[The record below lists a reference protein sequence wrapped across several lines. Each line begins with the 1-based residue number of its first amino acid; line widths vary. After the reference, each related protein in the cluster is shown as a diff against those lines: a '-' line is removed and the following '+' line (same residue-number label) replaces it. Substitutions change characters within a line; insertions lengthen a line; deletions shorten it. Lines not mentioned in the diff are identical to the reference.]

1 MAFDFLHPMREKILE
16 LSRSF
21 PATTGVYIMK
31 GPGGTPVYIGKAK
44 NLRARVMSYF
54 QRGSGRGQIPYL
66 VREVDSI
73 DYVVTEG
80 ESEALFIENSLI
92 KRHKPKYNI
101 RLKDDKTFSSLRL
114 SVGERFPRLSRT
126 RRIRDD
132 GALYFGPF
140 ASGKFLKSTVNLVHR
155 LFPLRDCTQ
164 SKFERHSTRPCLNY
178 FMKLCSGPCAGK
190 ISEEDYGEL
199 VSQAASFLRGERKK
213 LVRMIREMMERASE
227 EGRYENAA
235 YYRDQLV
242 SLKENAEIEK
252 VTSSRFEDMDI
263 MGFYRDSENYEFTV
277 LLSRGG
283 SVVDKLDF
291 SVKSPHGDEAECVRE
306 FLGRFYFSDH
316 YIPKRV
322 LLPLSIRDR
331 EGYSEW
337 LTEKKGKRV
346 YVETPRRGPKR
357 ELVRFAMKNARESF
371 ARKAEEKAKQGTLL
385 QGIRKSAGITRIPY
399 AIECFDISNIQGQQ
413 TVASL
418 VRFRNARPERD
429 RYRRYRITATSG
441 QDDFRSMYEVVYRR
455 ALRVGDDNW
464 DLPDLMLID
473 GGKGQLNAAYAALRN
488 CGVENEVDLASIAK
502 TEGRGGIDRI
512 YVHGKG
518 EPCDFSS
525 NKKGIY
531 FLMRVRDEA
540 HRFAITYH
548 RGLRKD
554 KTLASQMDGVPGI
567 GKKRKLLLLNHFG
580 SVEKIKGATAEEL
593 ASIKGMTKQ
602 AARNIKE
609 FLR

>member
-1 MAFDFLHPMREKILE
+1 MREKILE
-16 LSRSF
+16 LSESF
-21 PATTGVYIMK
+21 PSATGVYIMK
-31 GPGGTPVYIGKAK
+31 GAGGTPVYIGKAK

-54 QRGSGRGQIPYL
+54 QRGSDRGQIPYL

-140 ASGKFLKSTVNLVHR
+140 ASGKFLKNTVNLVHR

-252 VTSSRFEDMDI
+252 VTSSRFEDLDI
-263 MGFYRDSENYEFTV
+263 VGFYRDSEHYEFTV

-283 SVVDKLDF
+283 SVIDKLDF

-316 YIPKRV
+316 YVPKRI

-337 LTEKKGKRV
+337 LTEKRGKRV
-346 YVETPRRGPKR
+346 YVETPRRGPKS
-357 ELVRFAMKNARESF
+357 ELVRFAMKNARESYL
-371 ARKAEEKAKQGTLL
+371 RKAEERAKQGTLL
-385 QGIRKSAGITRIPY
+385 RGIRKSAGIKRVPY
-399 AIECFDISNIQGQQ
+399 AIECFDISNIQGHQ

-418 VRFRNARPERD
+418 VRFRNAKPERD

-455 ALRVGDDNW
+455 ALRAGDDNW

-473 GGKGQLNAAYAALRN
+473 GGKGQLNAAYAALRD

-512 YVHGKG
+512 FVHGEG

-525 NKKGIY
+525 NKKGVY

-548 RGLRKD
+548 RELRKG

-602 AARNIKE
+602 AARNVKE

>member
-1 MAFDFLHPMREKILE
+1 MREKILE

-31 GPGGTPVYIGKAK
+31 GSGGTPVYIGKAK
-44 NLRARVMSYF
+44 NLRTRVMSYF
-54 QRGSGRGQIPYL
+54 QKGKDRGQIPYL
-66 VREVDSI
+66 IREVDSI

-114 SVGERFPRLSRT
+114 SVAEKFPRLSRT
-126 RRIRDD
+126 RRVRDD

-140 ASGKFLKSTVNLVHR
+140 ASGKFLKSTVSLVHR
-155 LFPLRDCTQ
+155 LFPLRDCTRA
-164 SKFERHSTRPCLNY
+164 KFERHRTRPCLNY

-199 VSQAASFLRGERKK
+199 VRQATSFLQGEKKK
-213 LVRMIREMMERASE
+213 LVKMIGEMMEKASE
-227 EGRYENAA
+227 EGKYENAA

-242 SLKENAEIEK
+242 SLRENAEIEK
-252 VTSSRFEDMDI
+252 VTSSRFEDMDVV
-263 MGFYRDSENYEFTV
+263 GFYRDSQQYEFTV

-291 SVKSPHGDEAECVRE
+291 SVKSLHGDEAECLRE
-306 FLGRFYFSDH
+306 FLGRFYFSDR
-316 YIPKRV
+316 YIPKRI

-331 EGYSEW
+331 EGYSDW
-337 LTEKKGKRV
+337 LSEKREKRV
-346 YVETPRRGPKR
+346 YVETPSRGPKS

-371 ARKAEEKAKQGTLL
+371 SRKAEEKAKQGTLL
-385 QGIRKSAGITRIPY
+385 RSIRKSAGIKRIPY
-399 AIECFDISNIQGQQ
+399 TIECFDISNIQGRQ

-455 ALRVGDDNW
+455 ALRAAEEDW

-473 GGKGQLNAAYAALRN
+473 GGKGQLNAARAALRD
-488 CGVENEVDLASIAK
+488 CGVENQVDLASIAK
-502 TEGRGGIDRI
+502 TEGRAGVDRL
-512 YVHGKG
+512 YVYG
-518 EPCDFSS
+518 ESDPCDFSS
-525 NKKGIY
+525 NKKGVY

-548 RGLRKD
+548 RELRKD
-554 KTLASQMDGVPGI
+554 KILASQMDGVPGI

-593 ASIKGMTKQ
+593 ASVKGMTKR
-602 AARNIKE
+602 AARNVKE

>member
-1 MAFDFLHPMREKILE
+1 MREKILE
-16 LSRSF
+16 LSESF
-21 PATTGVYIMK
+21 PSTTGVYIMK
-31 GPGGTPVYIGKAK
+31 GAGGTPVYIGKAK

-54 QRGSGRGQIPYL
+54 QRGSDRGQIPYL

-190 ISEEDYGEL
+190 ISEEDYEEL

-213 LVRMIREMMERASE
+213 LVRMIRDMMKRASE

-252 VTSSRFEDMDI
+252 VTSSRFEDMDVV
-263 MGFYRDSENYEFTV
+263 GFYRDSEHYEFTV

-316 YIPKRV
+316 YVPKRV

-337 LTEKKGKRV
+337 LTGKRGKRV
-346 YVETPRRGPKR
+346 YVETPRRGPKS
-357 ELVRFAMKNARESF
+357 ELVRFAMKNARES
-371 ARKAEEKAKQGTLL
+371 ALRKAEEKAKQGTLL
-385 QGIRKSAGITRIPY
+385 RGIRKSAGIKRVPY
-399 AIECFDISNIQGQQ
+399 TIECFDISNIQGHQ

-455 ALRVGDDNW
+455 ALRAGDDNW

-473 GGKGQLNAAYAALRN
+473 GGKGQLNAAHAALRD
-488 CGVENEVDLASIAK
+488 CDVENEVDLASIAK

-525 NKKGIY
+525 NKKGVY
-531 FLMRVRDEA
+531 FLMGVRDEA

-548 RGLRKD
+548 RELRKG
-554 KTLASQMDGVPGI
+554 KTLTSQMDGVPGI

-602 AARNIKE
+602 AARNVKE

>member
-1 MAFDFLHPMREKILE
+1 MREKILE

-21 PATTGVYIMK
+21 PTTAGVYIMK

-291 SVKSPHGDEAECVRE
+291 SVESPHGDEAECVRE

-337 LTEKKGKRV
+337 LTEKRGKRV
-346 YVETPRRGPKR
+346 YVETPRRGPKS

-385 QGIRKSAGITRIPY
+385 RGIRKSAGIKRVPY
-399 AIECFDISNIQGQQ
+399 AIECFDISNIQGRQ

-418 VRFRNARPERD
+418 VRFRNARPERG

-455 ALRVGDDNW
+455 ALRAGDDNW

-473 GGKGQLNAAYAALRN
+473 GGKGQLNAAYAALRD

-525 NKKGIY
+525 NKKGVY

-548 RGLRKD
+548 RELRKG

-580 SVEKIKGATAEEL
+580 SVEKIKGATTEEL
-593 ASIKGMTKQ
+593 ASVKGMTKQ
-602 AARNIKE
+602 AACNVKE

>member
-1 MAFDFLHPMREKILE
+1 MREKILE
-16 LSRSF
+16 LSESF
-21 PATTGVYIMK
+21 PSATGVYIMK
-31 GPGGTPVYIGKAK
+31 GAGGTPVYIGKAK

-54 QRGSGRGQIPYL
+54 QRGSDRGQIPYL

-140 ASGKFLKSTVNLVHR
+140 ASGKFLKNTVNLVHR

-190 ISEEDYGEL
+190 ISEKDYGEL

-252 VTSSRFEDMDI
+252 VTSSRFEDLDI
-263 MGFYRDSENYEFTV
+263 VGFYRDSEHYEFTV

-316 YIPKRV
+316 YVPKRI

-337 LTEKKGKRV
+337 LTEKRGKRV
-346 YVETPRRGPKR
+346 YVETPRRGPKS
-357 ELVRFAMKNARESF
+357 ELVRFAMKNARESYL
-371 ARKAEEKAKQGTLL
+371 RKAEERAKQGTLL
-385 QGIRKSAGITRIPY
+385 RGIRKSAGIKRVPY
-399 AIECFDISNIQGQQ
+399 AIECFDISNIQGHQ

-418 VRFRNARPERD
+418 VRFRNAKPERD

-473 GGKGQLNAAYAALRN
+473 GGKGQLNAAYAALRD

-525 NKKGIY
+525 NKKGVY

-548 RGLRKD
+548 RELRKG
-554 KTLASQMDGVPGI
+554 KTLASQMDGVPSI

-602 AARNIKE
+602 AARNVKK

>member
-1 MAFDFLHPMREKILE
+1 MHEKILE

-54 QRGSGRGQIPYL
+54 QRGSDRGQIPYL

-242 SLKENAEIEK
+242 SLRENAEIEK

-263 MGFYRDSENYEFTV
+263 VGFYRDSENYEFTV

-291 SVKSPHGDEAECVRE
+291 SVKSPHDDEAECVRE
-306 FLGRFYFSDH
+306 FLGRFYFSDR

-346 YVETPRRGPKR
+346 YVETPRRRPKS
-357 ELVRFAMKNARESF
+357 ELVRFAIKNARESF

-385 QGIRKSAGITRIPY
+385 RGIRKSAGIKRVPY
-399 AIECFDISNIQGQQ
+399 AMECFDISNIQGHQ

-473 GGKGQLNAAYAALRN
+473 GGKGQLNAAYAALRD

-525 NKKGIY
+525 NKKGVY

-548 RGLRKD
+548 RELRKG

-580 SVEKIKGATAEEL
+580 SVEKIKGASTEEL

-602 AARNIKE
+602 AARNVKE

>member
-1 MAFDFLHPMREKILE
+1 MREKILE
-16 LSRSF
+16 LSESF
-21 PATTGVYIMK
+21 PSTTGVYIMK
-31 GPGGTPVYIGKAK
+31 GADGTPVYIGKAK
-44 NLRARVMSYF
+44 NLRSRVMSYF
-54 QRGSGRGQIPYL
+54 QGGRDRGQIPYL

-114 SVGERFPRLSRT
+114 SVGDKFPRLSRT
-126 RRIRDD
+126 RRVRDD

-155 LFPLRDCTQ
+155 LFPLRDCTRG
-164 SKFERHSTRPCLNY
+164 KFERHRARPCLNY
-178 FMKLCSGPCAGK
+178 FMKLCSGPCAGR
-190 ISEEDYGEL
+190 ISEQDYGEL
-199 VSQAASFLRGERKK
+199 VRQASSFLRGERKK
-213 LVRMIREMMERASE
+213 LVRMIREMMEKASE

-235 YYRDQLV
+235 YYRDQLS
-242 SLKENAEIEK
+242 SLRENAEIEK

-263 MGFYRDSENYEFTV
+263 VGFYRDSQQYEFTV

-291 SVKSPHGDEAECVRE
+291 SVKSPHGNEAECLRE

-316 YIPKRV
+316 YVPKRI

-331 EGYSEW
+331 DGYSEW
-337 LTEKKGKRV
+337 LTEKRGKKV
-346 YVETPRRGPKR
+346 YVETPGRGPKS
-357 ELVRFAMKNARESF
+357 ELVKFAMKNAQESF
-371 ARKAEEKAKQGTLL
+371 LRKAEEKAKQGTLL
-385 QGIRKSAGITRIPY
+385 RSIRKSAGIKRIPY
-399 AIECFDISNIQGQQ
+399 AIECFDISNIQGNQ

-455 ALRVGDDNW
+455 ALRAAEENW
-464 DLPDLMLID
+464 ELPDLILID
-473 GGKGQLNAAYAALRN
+473 GGKGQLNAAHAALRD
-488 CGVENEVDLASIAK
+488 CRVENEVDLASIAK
-502 TEGRGGIDRI
+502 TEGRAGIDRI
-512 YVHGKG
+512 YVHGNG

-525 NKKGIY
+525 NKKGVY

-548 RGLRKD
+548 RELRKD
-554 KTLASQMDGVPGI
+554 KALTSQMDGVPGI

-580 SVEKIKGATAEEL
+580 SMEKIKGASAEEL
-593 ASIKGMTKQ
+593 ASVKGMTKQ
-602 AARNIKE
+602 AARNVKE

>member
-1 MAFDFLHPMREKILE
+1 MREKILE
-16 LSRSF
+16 LSESF
-21 PATTGVYIMK
+21 PSTTGVYIMK
-31 GPGGTPVYIGKAK
+31 GADGTPVYIGKAK

-54 QRGSGRGQIPYL
+54 QRGSDRGQIPYL

-140 ASGKFLKSTVNLVHR
+140 ASGKFLKNTVNLVHR

-213 LVRMIREMMERASE
+213 LVRMIRDMMERASE

-252 VTSSRFEDMDI
+252 VTSSKFEDMDI
-263 MGFYRDSENYEFTV
+263 VGFYRDSEHYEFTV

-306 FLGRFYFSDH
+306 LLGRFYFSDH
-316 YIPKRV
+316 YVPKRV

-337 LTEKKGKRV
+337 LTGKRGKRV
-346 YVETPRRGPKR
+346 YVETPRRGPKS
-357 ELVRFAMKNARESF
+357 ELVRFAMKNARES
-371 ARKAEEKAKQGTLL
+371 ALRKAEEKAKQGTLL
-385 QGIRKSAGITRIPY
+385 RGIRKSAGIKRVPY
-399 AIECFDISNIQGQQ
+399 TIECFDISNIQGHQ

-455 ALRVGDDNW
+455 ALRAGDDNW

-473 GGKGQLNAAYAALRN
+473 GGKGQLNAAHAALRD
-488 CGVENEVDLASIAK
+488 CDVENEVDLASIAK

-525 NKKGIY
+525 NKKGVY

-548 RGLRKD
+548 RELRKG
-554 KTLASQMDGVPGI
+554 KTLTSQMDGVPGI

-602 AARNIKE
+602 AARNVKQ

>member
-1 MAFDFLHPMREKILE
+1 MREKILE
-16 LSRSF
+16 LSESF
-21 PATTGVYIMK
+21 PSTTGVYIMK
-31 GPGGTPVYIGKAK
+31 GAGGAPVYIGKAK

-54 QRGSGRGQIPYL
+54 QGGSDRGQIPYL

-80 ESEALFIENSLI
+80 ESEALFLENSLI

-114 SVGERFPRLSRT
+114 SVGEKFPRLSRT
-126 RRIRDD
+126 RKVRDD

-140 ASGKFLKSTVNLVHR
+140 ASGKFLKSTANLVHR
-155 LFPLRDCTQ
+155 LFPLRDCTR
-164 SKFERHSTRPCLNY
+164 SKFERHRTRPCLNY

-199 VSQAASFLRGERKK
+199 ASQATSFLRGEKKK

-252 VTSSRFEDMDI
+252 VTSSRFEDVDI
-263 MGFYRDSENYEFTV
+263 VGFYRDSEHYEFTV

-316 YIPKRV
+316 YVPKRV

-331 EGYSEW
+331 EGYSQW
-337 LTEKKGKRV
+337 LTEKRGKRV
-346 YVETPRRGPKR
+346 YVDIPRRGTKK
-357 ELVRFAMKNARESF
+357 ELVRFAMKNAQESF
-371 ARKAEEKAKQGTLL
+371 SRKTEEKANQATLL
-385 QGIRKSAGITRIPY
+385 KGIRKSAGIKRVPY
-399 AIECFDISNIQGQQ
+399 SIECFDISNTQGHQ

-429 RYRRYRITATSG
+429 RYRRYRITSTQG

-455 ALRVGDDNW
+455 ALRSGDDNW
-464 DLPDLMLID
+464 DLPDLILID
-473 GGKGQLNAAYAALRN
+473 GGKGQLNAAYAALRD
-488 CGVENEVDLASIAK
+488 CGVENKVDLASIAK

-512 YVHGKG
+512 YLHGKG

-525 NKKGIY
+525 NKKGVY

-548 RGLRKD
+548 RELRKG
-554 KTLASQMDGVPGI
+554 KALTSQMDGVPGI
-567 GKKRKLLLLNHFG
+567 GKKRKLLLLDHFG

-602 AARNIKE
+602 SARNVKE

>member
-1 MAFDFLHPMREKILE
+1 MRQKILE

-54 QRGSGRGQIPYL
+54 QRGSDRGQIPYL

-164 SKFERHSTRPCLNY
+164 GKFERHSTRPCLNY

-227 EGRYENAA
+227 DGRYENAA

-242 SLKENAEIEK
+242 SLEENAEIEK

-263 MGFYRDSENYEFTV
+263 VGFYRDSENYEFTV

-306 FLGRFYFSDH
+306 FLGRFYFSDR

-346 YVETPRRGPKR
+346 YVETPRRGAKS

-385 QGIRKSAGITRIPY
+385 RGIRKSAGMKRVPY
-399 AIECFDISNIQGQQ
+399 AIECFDISNIQGHQ

-418 VRFRNARPERD
+418 VRFRNAKPERD

-473 GGKGQLNAAYAALRN
+473 GGKGQLNAAYAALRD
-488 CGVENEVDLASIAK
+488 CGVENELDLASIAK

-518 EPCDFSS
+518 EPCDFLS
-525 NKKGIY
+525 NKKGVY

-548 RGLRKD
+548 RELRKG

-602 AARNIKE
+602 AARNVKE

>member
-1 MAFDFLHPMREKILE
+1 
-16 LSRSF
+16 
-21 PATTGVYIMK
+21 MK
-31 GPGGTPVYIGKAK
+31 GPGGAPVYIGKAK

-54 QRGSGRGQIPYL
+54 RRGSDRGQIPYL

-164 SKFERHSTRPCLNY
+164 SKFERHGTRPCLNY

-199 VSQAASFLRGERKK
+199 VSQATSFLQGERKK
-213 LVRMIREMMERASE
+213 LVKMIREMMERASE

-263 MGFYRDSENYEFTV
+263 VGFYRDSENYEFTV

-291 SVKSPHGDEAECVRE
+291 SVKSPQDDEAECVRE

-331 EGYSEW
+331 EGYSQW

-346 YVETPRRGPKR
+346 YVEIPRRGPKS

-385 QGIRKSAGITRIPY
+385 RAIRKSAGIKRIPY
-399 AIECFDISNIQGQQ
+399 AIECFDISNIQGHQ

-418 VRFRNARPERD
+418 VRFRNAKPERD

-455 ALRVGDDNW
+455 ALRAGDDNW
-464 DLPDLMLID
+464 HLPDLMLID
-473 GGKGQLNAAYAALRN
+473 GGKGQLNAAYAALRDCN
-488 CGVENEVDLASIAK
+488 VENEVDLASIAK

-518 EPCDFSS
+518 DPCDFSS
-525 NKKGIY
+525 NKKGAY

-548 RGLRKD
+548 RELRKG

-580 SVEKIKGATAEEL
+580 SVEKIKGATTEEL

-602 AARNIKE
+602 AARNVKE

>member
-1 MAFDFLHPMREKILE
+1 MREKILE
-16 LSRSF
+16 LSESF
-21 PATTGVYIMK
+21 PSTTGVYIMK
-31 GPGGTPVYIGKAK
+31 GAGGTPVYIGKAK
-44 NLRARVMSYF
+44 NLRSRVMSYF
-54 QRGSGRGQIPYL
+54 QGGRDRGQIPYL

-114 SVGERFPRLSRT
+114 SVGDKFPRLSRT
-126 RRIRDD
+126 RRVRDD

-164 SKFERHSTRPCLNY
+164 GKFERHRARPCLNY

-199 VSQAASFLRGERKK
+199 VRQATSFLRGERKK
-213 LVRMIREMMERASE
+213 LVRMIREMMQKASE

-242 SLKENAEIEK
+242 SLRENAEIEK
-252 VTSSRFEDMDI
+252 VTSLKFEDMDI
-263 MGFYRDSENYEFTV
+263 VGFYQESEQYEFTV

-291 SVKSPHGDEAECVRE
+291 SVKSLHGDEAECLRE

-316 YIPKRV
+316 YVPKRV
-322 LLPLSIRDR
+322 LLPLSIRDC

-337 LTEKKGKRV
+337 LTEKRGKRV
-346 YVETPRRGPKR
+346 YVETPRRGPKS

-371 ARKAEEKAKQGTLL
+371 LRKAEEKAKQGTLL
-385 QGIRKSAGITRIPY
+385 RGIRKSAGTKRIPY
-399 AIECFDISNIQGQQ
+399 AIECFDISNIQGHQ

-455 ALRVGDDNW
+455 ALRAGDDNW

-473 GGKGQLNAAYAALRN
+473 GGKGQLNAAYAALRD

-525 NKKGIY
+525 NKKGVY

-548 RGLRKD
+548 RELRKG

-602 AARNIKE
+602 AARNVKE

>member
-1 MAFDFLHPMREKILE
+1 MREKILE
-16 LSRSF
+16 LSESF
-21 PATTGVYIMK
+21 PSATGVYIMK
-31 GPGGTPVYIGKAK
+31 GAGGTPVYIGKAK

-54 QRGSGRGQIPYL
+54 QRGSDRGQIPYL

-140 ASGKFLKSTVNLVHR
+140 ASGKFLKNTVNLVHR

-190 ISEEDYGEL
+190 ISEKDYGEL

-252 VTSSRFEDMDI
+252 VTSSRFEDLDI
-263 MGFYRDSENYEFTV
+263 VGFYRDSEHYEFTV

-316 YIPKRV
+316 YVPKRI
-322 LLPLSIRDR
+322 LLPLSIRGR

-337 LTEKKGKRV
+337 LTEKRGKRV
-346 YVETPRRGPKR
+346 YVETPRRGLKS
-357 ELVRFAMKNARESF
+357 ELVRFAMKNARESYL
-371 ARKAEEKAKQGTLL
+371 RKAEERAKQGTLL
-385 QGIRKSAGITRIPY
+385 RGIRKSAGIKRVPY
-399 AIECFDISNIQGQQ
+399 AIECFDISNIQGHQ

-418 VRFRNARPERD
+418 VRFRNAKPERD

-455 ALRVGDDNW
+455 ALRAGDDNW

-473 GGKGQLNAAYAALRN
+473 GGKGQLNAAYAALRD
-488 CGVENEVDLASIAK
+488 CGVESEVDLASIAK

-525 NKKGIY
+525 NKKGVY

-548 RGLRKD
+548 RELRKG
-554 KTLASQMDGVPGI
+554 KTLASQMDGVPSI

-602 AARNIKE
+602 AARNVKK

>member
-1 MAFDFLHPMREKILE
+1 MRQKILE

-54 QRGSGRGQIPYL
+54 QRGSDRGQIPYL

-164 SKFERHSTRPCLNY
+164 GKFERHSTRPCLNY

-227 EGRYENAA
+227 DGRYENAA

-242 SLKENAEIEK
+242 SLEENAEIEK

-263 MGFYRDSENYEFTV
+263 VGFYRDSENYEFTV

-306 FLGRFYFSDH
+306 FLGRFYFSDR

-346 YVETPRRGPKR
+346 YVETPRRGAKS

-385 QGIRKSAGITRIPY
+385 RGIRKSAGMKRVPY
-399 AIECFDISNIQGQQ
+399 AIECFDISNIQGHQ

-418 VRFRNARPERD
+418 VRFRNAKPERD

-473 GGKGQLNAAYAALRN
+473 GGKGQLNAAYAALRD
-488 CGVENEVDLASIAK
+488 CGVENELDLASIAK

-525 NKKGIY
+525 NKKGVY

-548 RGLRKD
+548 RELRKG

-602 AARNIKE
+602 AARNVKE

>member
-1 MAFDFLHPMREKILE
+1 MREKILE
-16 LSRSF
+16 LSESF
-21 PATTGVYIMK
+21 PSTTGVYIMK
-31 GPGGTPVYIGKAK
+31 GAGGTPVYIGKAK
-44 NLRARVMSYF
+44 NLRTRVMSYF
-54 QRGSGRGQIPYL
+54 QGESDRGQIPYL

-114 SVGERFPRLSRT
+114 SVGEKFPRLSRT

-178 FMKLCSGPCAGK
+178 FMKLCSGPCAGR
-190 ISEEDYGEL
+190 ISDEDYGEL
-199 VSQAASFLRGERKK
+199 VKQATSFLRGEKSK

-242 SLKENAEIEK
+242 SLKENAEIERS
-252 VTSSRFEDMDI
+252 TSSRFEDMDVV
-263 MGFYRDSENYEFTV
+263 GFYRDSENYEFTV

-316 YIPKRV
+316 YVPKRV
-322 LLPLSIRDR
+322 LLPASIRDR

-337 LTEKKGKRV
+337 LTGKRGKRV
-346 YVETPRRGPKR
+346 YVEVPVRGPKS

-371 ARKAEEKAKQGTLL
+371 SRKAEEKARQGTLL
-385 QGIRKSAGITRIPY
+385 RSIRKSAGIKRVPY
-399 AIECFDISNIQGQQ
+399 TIECFDISNIQGQH

-418 VRFRNARPERD
+418 VRFRNARVERD
-429 RYRRYRITATSG
+429 RYRRYRITTPSG
-441 QDDFRSMYEVVYRR
+441 PDDFRSMYEVVYRR
-455 ALRVGDDNW
+455 ARRAEEKDW
-464 DLPDLMLID
+464 DLPDLILID
-473 GGKGQLNAAYAALRN
+473 GGKGQLNAAHFALRD

-502 TEGRGGIDRI
+502 TEGRAGIDRI
-512 YVHGKG
+512 YLHGKG

-525 NKKGIY
+525 NKKGVY

-540 HRFAITYH
+540 HRFAVTYH
-548 RGLRKD
+548 RELRKG
-554 KTLASQMDGVPGI
+554 KALTSQMDGVPGI

-602 AARNIKE
+602 AARNVKE

>member
-1 MAFDFLHPMREKILE
+1 MREKILE
-16 LSRSF
+16 LSESF
-21 PATTGVYIMK
+21 PSTTGVYIMK
-31 GPGGTPVYIGKAK
+31 GADGTPVYIGKAK
-44 NLRARVMSYF
+44 NLRSRVMSYF
-54 QRGSGRGQIPYL
+54 QGGRDRGQIPYL

-114 SVGERFPRLSRT
+114 SVGDKFPRLSRT
-126 RRIRDD
+126 RRVRDD

-155 LFPLRDCTQ
+155 LFPLRDCTRG
-164 SKFERHSTRPCLNY
+164 KFERHRARPCLNY

-190 ISEEDYGEL
+190 ISEEGYGEL
-199 VSQAASFLRGERKK
+199 VRQASSFLRGERKK
-213 LVRMIREMMERASE
+213 LVRMIREMMEKASE

-235 YYRDQLV
+235 YYRDQLS
-242 SLKENAEIEK
+242 SLRENAEIEK

-263 MGFYRDSENYEFTV
+263 VGFYRDSQQYEFTV

-291 SVKSPHGDEAECVRE
+291 SVKSPHGDETECLRE

-316 YIPKRV
+316 YVPKRI
-322 LLPLSIRDR
+322 LLPFSIRDR
-331 EGYSEW
+331 EGYCQW
-337 LTEKKGKRV
+337 LTEKRGKRV
-346 YVETPRRGPKR
+346 YVETPHRGPKS
-357 ELVRFAMKNARESF
+357 ELVKFAMKNARESSS
-371 ARKAEEKAKQGTLL
+371 RKAEEKAKQGTLL
-385 QGIRKSAGITRIPY
+385 RSIRKSAGIKRIPY
-399 AIECFDISNIQGQQ
+399 AIECFDISNIQGNQ

-455 ALRVGDDNW
+455 ALRASEDNW

-473 GGKGQLNAAYAALRN
+473 GGKGQLNAAHAALRD
-488 CGVENEVDLASIAK
+488 CRVENEVDLASIAK
-502 TEGRGGIDRI
+502 TEGRAGIDRI
-512 YVHGKG
+512 YVHGNG

-525 NKKGIY
+525 NKKGVY

-548 RGLRKD
+548 RELRKD
-554 KTLASQMDGVPGI
+554 KAMTSQMDGVPGI
-567 GKKRKLLLLNHFG
+567 GKKRKSLLLNHFG
-580 SVEKIKGATAEEL
+580 SVEKIKGASAEEL
-593 ASIKGMTKQ
+593 ASVKGMTKQ
-602 AARNIKE
+602 AARNVKE

>member
-1 MAFDFLHPMREKILE
+1 MAFDFLYLMREKILE

-54 QRGSGRGQIPYL
+54 QGGSDRGQIPYL

-73 DYVVTEG
+73 NYVVTEG

-140 ASGKFLKSTVNLVHR
+140 ASGKFLKNTVNLVHR

-199 VSQAASFLRGERKK
+199 VHQATSFLRGERKK
-213 LVRMIREMMERASE
+213 LMRMIRKMMERASE

-263 MGFYRDSENYEFTV
+263 VGFYRDSENYEFTV

-346 YVETPRRGPKR
+346 YVETPQRGAKS

-385 QGIRKSAGITRIPY
+385 RGIRKSTGIKRVPY
-399 AIECFDISNIQGQQ
+399 AIECFDISNIQGHQ

-418 VRFRNARPERD
+418 VRFRNAKPERD

-473 GGKGQLNAAYAALRN
+473 GGKGQLNAAYAALRD
-488 CGVENEVDLASIAK
+488 CGVENELDLASIAK

-525 NKKGIY
+525 NKKGVY

-548 RGLRKD
+548 RELRKG

-580 SVEKIKGATAEEL
+580 SVEKIKGATTEEL

-602 AARNIKE
+602 AARNVKK

>member
-1 MAFDFLHPMREKILE
+1 MREKILE
-16 LSRSF
+16 LSESF
-21 PATTGVYIMK
+21 PSAIGVYIMK
-31 GPGGTPVYIGKAK
+31 GAGGTPVYIGKAK

-54 QRGSGRGQIPYL
+54 QRGSDRGQIPYL

-114 SVGERFPRLSRT
+114 SVGEKFPRLSRT

-140 ASGKFLKSTVNLVHR
+140 ASGKFLKRTVNLVHR

-164 SKFERHSTRPCLNY
+164 NKFEKHSTRPCLNY

-190 ISEEDYGEL
+190 ISEEDYREL
-199 VSQAASFLRGERKK
+199 VCQAASFLRGERKK
-213 LVRMIREMMERASE
+213 LVRMIKEMMKRASE

-242 SLKENAEIEK
+242 SLYENAEIEK

-263 MGFYRDSENYEFTV
+263 VGFYRDSEHYEFTV

-316 YIPKRV
+316 YVPKRV
-322 LLPLSIRDR
+322 LLPLFIRDR

-337 LTEKKGKRV
+337 LTEKRGKRV
-346 YVETPRRGPKR
+346 YIETPRRGPKS

-371 ARKAEEKAKQGTLL
+371 SRKAEDKAKQGTLL
-385 QGIRKSAGITRIPY
+385 QGIRKSAGIKRVPY
-399 AIECFDISNIQGQQ
+399 SIECFDISNIQGHQ

-455 ALRVGDDNW
+455 ALRAAEDNW

-473 GGKGQLNAAYAALRN
+473 GGKGQLNAAHAALRD
-488 CGVENEVDLASIAK
+488 CAVENEVDLASIAK
-502 TEGRGGIDRI
+502 TEGRTGIDRI

-525 NKKGIY
+525 NKKGVY

-548 RGLRKD
+548 RELRKD
-554 KTLASQMDGVPGI
+554 KTLASQIDGVPGI

-580 SVEKIKGATAEEL
+580 SVEKIKGATLEEL

-602 AARNIKE
+602 AAHNVKA

>member
-1 MAFDFLHPMREKILE
+1 
-16 LSRSF
+16 
-21 PATTGVYIMK
+21 MK
-31 GPGGTPVYIGKAK
+31 GPGGAPVYIGKAK

-54 QRGSGRGQIPYL
+54 RRGSDRGQIPYL

-164 SKFERHSTRPCLNY
+164 SKFERHGTRPCLNY

-199 VSQAASFLRGERKK
+199 VSQATSFLQGERKK
-213 LVRMIREMMERASE
+213 LVKMIREMMERASE

-263 MGFYRDSENYEFTV
+263 VGFYRDSENYEFTV

-291 SVKSPHGDEAECVRE
+291 SVKSPQDDEAECVRE

-331 EGYSEW
+331 EGYSQW

-346 YVETPRRGPKR
+346 YVEIPRRGPKS

-385 QGIRKSAGITRIPY
+385 RAIRKSAGIKRIPY
-399 AIECFDISNIQGQQ
+399 AIECFDISNIQGHQ

-418 VRFRNARPERD
+418 VRFRNAKPERD

-455 ALRVGDDNW
+455 ALRAGDDNW
-464 DLPDLMLID
+464 HLPDLMLID
-473 GGKGQLNAAYAALRN
+473 GGKGQLNAAYAALRDCN
-488 CGVENEVDLASIAK
+488 VENEVDLASIAK

-518 EPCDFSS
+518 DPCDFSS
-525 NKKGIY
+525 NKKGAY

-548 RGLRKD
+548 RELRKG

-580 SVEKIKGATAEEL
+580 SVEKIKGATTEEL

-602 AARNIKE
+602 VARNVKE

>member
-1 MAFDFLHPMREKILE
+1 
-16 LSRSF
+16 
-21 PATTGVYIMK
+21 MK
-31 GPGGTPVYIGKAK
+31 GAGGTPVYIGKAK

-54 QRGSGRGQIPYL
+54 QRGSDRGQIPYL

-140 ASGKFLKSTVNLVHR
+140 ASGKFLKNTVNLVHR

-252 VTSSRFEDMDI
+252 VTSSRFEDLDI
-263 MGFYRDSENYEFTV
+263 VGFYRDSEHYEFTV

-283 SVVDKLDF
+283 SVIDKLDF

-316 YIPKRV
+316 YVPKRI

-337 LTEKKGKRV
+337 LTEKRGKRV
-346 YVETPRRGPKR
+346 YVETPRRGPKS
-357 ELVRFAMKNARESF
+357 ELVRFAMKNARESYL
-371 ARKAEEKAKQGTLL
+371 RKAEERAKQGTLL
-385 QGIRKSAGITRIPY
+385 RGIRKSAGIKRVPY
-399 AIECFDISNIQGQQ
+399 AIECFDISNIQGHQ

-418 VRFRNARPERD
+418 VRFRNAKPERD

-455 ALRVGDDNW
+455 ALRAGDDNW

-473 GGKGQLNAAYAALRN
+473 GGKGQLNAAYAALRD

-512 YVHGKG
+512 FVHGEG

-525 NKKGIY
+525 NKKGVY

-548 RGLRKD
+548 RELRKG

-602 AARNIKE
+602 AARNVKE

>member
-1 MAFDFLHPMREKILE
+1 
-16 LSRSF
+16 
-21 PATTGVYIMK
+21 MK
-31 GPGGTPVYIGKAK
+31 GAGGTPVYIGKAK

-54 QRGSGRGQIPYL
+54 QRGSDRGQIPYL

-140 ASGKFLKSTVNLVHR
+140 ASGKFLKNTVNLVHR

-263 MGFYRDSENYEFTV
+263 VGFYRDSEHYEFTV

-316 YIPKRV
+316 YVPKRI

-337 LTEKKGKRV
+337 LTEKRGKRV
-346 YVETPRRGPKR
+346 YVETPRRGPKS
-357 ELVRFAMKNARESF
+357 ELVRFAMKNARESYL
-371 ARKAEEKAKQGTLL
+371 RKAEERAKQGTLL
-385 QGIRKSAGITRIPY
+385 RGIRKSAGIKRVPY
-399 AIECFDISNIQGQQ
+399 AIECFDISNIQGHQ

-418 VRFRNARPERD
+418 VRFRNAKPERD

-455 ALRVGDDNW
+455 ALRAGDDNW

-473 GGKGQLNAAYAALRN
+473 GGKGQLNAAYAALRD

-525 NKKGIY
+525 NKKGVY

-548 RGLRKD
+548 RELRKG
-554 KTLASQMDGVPGI
+554 KTLASQMDGVPSI

-602 AARNIKE
+602 AARNVKK

>member
-1 MAFDFLHPMREKILE
+1 MREKILE
-16 LSRSF
+16 LSESF
-21 PATTGVYIMK
+21 PSATGVYIMK
-31 GPGGTPVYIGKAK
+31 GAGGAPVYIGKAK
-44 NLRARVMSYF
+44 NLRTRVMSYF
-54 QRGSGRGQIPYL
+54 QRGSDRGQIPYL

-190 ISEEDYGEL
+190 ISEEEYGEL

-263 MGFYRDSENYEFTV
+263 VGFYRDSEHYEFTV

-316 YIPKRV
+316 YVPKRV

-337 LTEKKGKRV
+337 LTEKRGKRV
-346 YVETPRRGPKR
+346 YVDAPRRGPKS
-357 ELVRFAMKNARESF
+357 ELVRFAMKNARESYS
-371 ARKAEEKAKQGTLL
+371 RKAEEKAKQGTLL
-385 QGIRKSAGITRIPY
+385 RGIRKSAGIKRVPY
-399 AIECFDISNIQGQQ
+399 AIECFDISNIQGRQ

-455 ALRVGDDNW
+455 ALRAGDDNW

-473 GGKGQLNAAYAALRN
+473 GGKGQLNAAYAALRD

-518 EPCDFSS
+518 APCDFSS
-525 NKKGIY
+525 NKKGVY

-548 RGLRKD
+548 RELRKG

-580 SVEKIKGATAEEL
+580 SVEKIRGATTEEL

-602 AARNIKE
+602 VARNVKE

>member
-1 MAFDFLHPMREKILE
+1 MREKILE
-16 LSRSF
+16 LSESF
-21 PATTGVYIMK
+21 PSATGVYIMK
-31 GPGGTPVYIGKAK
+31 GADGTPVYIGKAK
-44 NLRARVMSYF
+44 NLRARVKSYF
-54 QRGSGRGQIPYL
+54 QGGSDRGQIPYL

-114 SVGERFPRLSRT
+114 SVGEKFPRLSRT

-140 ASGKFLKSTVNLVHR
+140 ASGKFLKSTVSLVHR
-155 LFPLRDCTQ
+155 LFPLRDCTR
-164 SKFERHSTRPCLNY
+164 SKFERHRTRPCLNY
-178 FMKLCSGPCAGK
+178 FMKLCSGPCAGR

-199 VSQAASFLRGERKK
+199 VSQAESFLRGERKK

-235 YYRDQLV
+235 YYRDQLAG
-242 SLKENAEIEK
+242 LKENAEIEK

-263 MGFYRDSENYEFTV
+263 VGFYRDSENYEFTV

-316 YIPKRV
+316 YVPKRV

-337 LTEKKGKRV
+337 LTEKRGKRV
-346 YVETPRRGPKR
+346 YVDTPRRGPKS
-357 ELVRFAMKNARESF
+357 ELVRFAMKNARESCL
-371 ARKAEEKAKQGTLL
+371 RKAEEKAKQGTLL
-385 QGIRKSAGITRIPY
+385 RGIRKSAGIKRVPY
-399 AIECFDISNIQGQQ
+399 TVECFDISNIQGHQ

-455 ALRVGDDNW
+455 TLRAGDDNW
-464 DLPDLMLID
+464 ELPDLMLID
-473 GGKGQLNAAYAALRN
+473 GGKGQLNAAHAALRD
-488 CGVENEVDLASIAK
+488 CGAEDEVDLASIAK

-525 NKKGIY
+525 NKKGVY

-548 RGLRKD
+548 RELRKG

-593 ASIKGMTKQ
+593 ASIKGITKQ
-602 AARNIKE
+602 VALNVKE

>member
-1 MAFDFLHPMREKILE
+1 M
-16 LSRSF
+16 
-21 PATTGVYIMK
+21 TGVYIMK
-31 GPGGTPVYIGKAK
+31 DSSGVPVYIGKAK

-54 QRGSGRGQIPYL
+54 RRGGDRGQIPYL
-66 VREVDSI
+66 VKETDSV
-73 DYVVTEG
+73 DYVVTET

-114 SVGERFPRLSRT
+114 SVGEKFPRLSRT
-126 RRIRDD
+126 RKVRDD
-132 GALYFGPF
+132 GSLYFGPF
-140 ASGKFLKSTVNLVHR
+140 ASGKFLKSTATLLHR
-155 LFPLRDCTQ
+155 FFPLRDCTP
-164 SKFERHSTRPCLNY
+164 SKFERHRSRPCLNY
-178 FMKLCSGPCAGK
+178 FVKLCSGPCAGK

-199 VSQAASFLRGERKK
+199 VKQATSFLRGERNK
-213 LVRMIREMMERASE
+213 LAKMIREKMERASE

-242 SLKENAEIEK
+242 SLKENAEIERSN
-252 VTSSRFEDMDI
+252 SSRFEDMDI
-263 MGFYRDSENYEFTV
+263 VGFYRESQQYEFTV

-291 SVKSPHGDEAECVRE
+291 SVTSPQGDEAECLRE

-322 LLPLSIRDR
+322 LLPLSVRDL
-331 EGYSEW
+331 EGYVQW
-337 LTEKKGKRV
+337 LTEKRGKRV
-346 YVETPRRGPKR
+346 YVEVPLSGPKS
-357 ELVRFAMKNARESF
+357 ELLHFAMKNAPESSW
-371 ARKAEEKAKQGTLL
+371 RKPEEKARQGTLL
-385 QGIRKSAGITRIPY
+385 RSIRKSAGIKRVPY
-399 AIECFDISNIQGQQ
+399 TIECFDISNIQGQQ

-418 VRFRNARPERD
+418 VRFRNARAERD
-429 RYRRYRITATSG
+429 RYRRYRITTPSG
-441 QDDFRSMYEVVYRR
+441 PDDFRSMYEVVYRR
-455 ALRVGDDNW
+455 ARRAEEEGW
-464 DLPDLMLID
+464 DLPDLILID
-473 GGKGQLNAAYAALRN
+473 GGKGQLNAAYAALRD

-502 TEGRGGIDRI
+502 TEGRAGDDRI
-512 YVHGKG
+512 YVCGDR
-518 EPCDFSS
+518 EPRDFSS
-525 NKKGIY
+525 NKRGVY
-531 FLMRVRDEA
+531 FLMRIRDEA

-548 RGLRKD
+548 RELRKS
-554 KTLASQMDGVPGI
+554 KALTSQMDSVPGI

-602 AARNIKE
+602 SARNLKE

>member
-1 MAFDFLHPMREKILE
+1 
-16 LSRSF
+16 
-21 PATTGVYIMK
+21 MK

-54 QRGSGRGQIPYL
+54 QRGSDRGQIPYL

-164 SKFERHSTRPCLNY
+164 SKFERHSNRPCLNY

-199 VSQAASFLRGERKK
+199 VSQATSFLRGERKK

-252 VTSSRFEDMDI
+252 VTSSRFEDTDI
-263 MGFYRDSENYEFTV
+263 VGFYRDSENYEFTV

-346 YVETPRRGPKR
+346 YVETPRRGAKS

-385 QGIRKSAGITRIPY
+385 RGIRKSARIKRVPY

-473 GGKGQLNAAYAALRN
+473 GGKGQLNAAYAALRD

-502 TEGRGGIDRI
+502 TEGRTGIDRI

-525 NKKGIY
+525 NKKGVY

-548 RGLRKD
+548 RELRKG

-580 SVEKIKGATAEEL
+580 SVEKIKGATTEEL

-602 AARNIKE
+602 AARNVKE

>member
-1 MAFDFLHPMREKILE
+1 MREKILE
-16 LSRSF
+16 LSESF
-21 PATTGVYIMK
+21 PSTTGVYIMK
-31 GPGGTPVYIGKAK
+31 GADGTPVYIGKAK

-54 QRGSGRGQIPYL
+54 QRGSDRGQIPYL

-140 ASGKFLKSTVNLVHR
+140 ASGKFLKNTVNLVHR

-213 LVRMIREMMERASE
+213 LVRMIRDMMERASE

-252 VTSSRFEDMDI
+252 VTSSKFEDMDI
-263 MGFYRDSENYEFTV
+263 VGFYRDSEHYEFTV

-306 FLGRFYFSDH
+306 LLGRFYFSDH
-316 YIPKRV
+316 YVPKRV

-337 LTEKKGKRV
+337 LTEKRGKRV
-346 YVETPRRGPKR
+346 YVETPRRGPKS
-357 ELVRFAMKNARESF
+357 ELVRFAMKNARES
-371 ARKAEEKAKQGTLL
+371 ALRKAEEKAKQGTLL
-385 QGIRKSAGITRIPY
+385 RGIRKSAGIKRVPY
-399 AIECFDISNIQGQQ
+399 TIECFDISNIQGHQ

-455 ALRVGDDNW
+455 ALRAGDDNW

-473 GGKGQLNAAYAALRN
+473 GGKGQLNAAHAALRD
-488 CGVENEVDLASIAK
+488 CDVENEVDLASIAK

-525 NKKGIY
+525 NKKGVY

-548 RGLRKD
+548 RELRKG
-554 KTLASQMDGVPGI
+554 KTLTSQMDGVPGI

-602 AARNIKE
+602 AARNVKQ

>member
-1 MAFDFLHPMREKILE
+1 MREKILE
-16 LSRSF
+16 LSESF
-21 PATTGVYIMK
+21 PSTTGVYIMK
-31 GPGGTPVYIGKAK
+31 GAGGTPVYIGKAK

-54 QRGSGRGQIPYL
+54 QRGSDRGQIPYL

-164 SKFERHSTRPCLNY
+164 SKFERHRTRPCLNY

-199 VSQAASFLRGERKK
+199 VSQAASFLRGERRK

-263 MGFYRDSENYEFTV
+263 VGFYRDSENYEFTV

-346 YVETPRRGPKR
+346 YVNTPRRGPKS

-371 ARKAEEKAKQGTLL
+371 VRKAEEKAKQGTLL
-385 QGIRKSAGITRIPY
+385 RGIRKLAGIKRVPY
-399 AIECFDISNIQGQQ
+399 AIECFDISNIQGRQ

-441 QDDFRSMYEVVYRR
+441 QDDFRSMYEIVYRR

-473 GGKGQLNAAYAALRN
+473 GGKGQLNAAYAALRD
-488 CGVENEVDLASIAK
+488 CGVENEVDLVSIAK
-502 TEGRGGIDRI
+502 TEGRGGVDRI
-512 YVHGKG
+512 YVHGES

-525 NKKGIY
+525 NKKGVY

-548 RGLRKD
+548 RELRKG

-580 SVEKIKGATAEEL
+580 SVEKIKGATTEEL

-602 AARNIKE
+602 AARNVKE

>member
-1 MAFDFLHPMREKILE
+1 MREKILE
-16 LSRSF
+16 LSESF
-21 PATTGVYIMK
+21 PSTTGVYIMK
-31 GPGGTPVYIGKAK
+31 GAGGTPVYIGKAK

-54 QRGSGRGQIPYL
+54 QRGSDRGQIPYL

-190 ISEEDYGEL
+190 ISEEDYGEI

-252 VTSSRFEDMDI
+252 VSSSRFEDMDI
-263 MGFYRDSENYEFTV
+263 VGFYRDSENYEFTV

-306 FLGRFYFSDH
+306 FLGRFYFSDR

-346 YVETPRRGPKR
+346 YVETPRRGAKS
-357 ELVRFAMKNARESF
+357 ELVCFAMKNARESS

-385 QGIRKSAGITRIPY
+385 RGIRKSAGIKRVPY
-399 AIECFDISNIQGQQ
+399 AIECFDISNIQGHQ

-455 ALRVGDDNW
+455 SLRVGDDNW

-473 GGKGQLNAAYAALRN
+473 GGKGQLNAAYAALRD

-525 NKKGIY
+525 NKKGVY

-548 RGLRKD
+548 RELRKG

-580 SVEKIKGATAEEL
+580 SVEKIKGATTEEL

-602 AARNIKE
+602 AARNVKE

>member
-1 MAFDFLHPMREKILE
+1 MTFDFLYLMRQKILE

-54 QRGSGRGQIPYL
+54 QRGSDRGQIPYL

-164 SKFERHSTRPCLNY
+164 GKFERHSTRPCLNY

-227 EGRYENAA
+227 DGRYENAA

-242 SLKENAEIEK
+242 SLEENAEIEK

-263 MGFYRDSENYEFTV
+263 VGFYRDSENYEFTV

-306 FLGRFYFSDH
+306 FLGRFYFSDR

-346 YVETPRRGPKR
+346 YVETPRRGAKS

-385 QGIRKSAGITRIPY
+385 RGIRKSAGMKRVPY
-399 AIECFDISNIQGQQ
+399 AIECFDISNIQGHQ

-418 VRFRNARPERD
+418 VRFRNAKPERD

-473 GGKGQLNAAYAALRN
+473 GGKGQLNAAYAALRD
-488 CGVENEVDLASIAK
+488 CGVENELDLASIAK

-518 EPCDFSS
+518 EPCDFLS
-525 NKKGIY
+525 NKKGVY

-548 RGLRKD
+548 RELRKG

-602 AARNIKE
+602 AARNVKE

>member
-1 MAFDFLHPMREKILE
+1 MREKILE
-16 LSRSF
+16 LSESF
-21 PATTGVYIMK
+21 PSTTGVYIMK
-31 GPGGTPVYIGKAK
+31 GAGGTPVYIGKAK
-44 NLRARVMSYF
+44 NLRTRVMSYF
-54 QRGSGRGQIPYL
+54 QRGSDRGQIPYL

-114 SVGERFPRLSRT
+114 SVGEKFPRLSRT

-164 SKFERHSTRPCLNY
+164 SKFERHRTRPCLNY

-263 MGFYRDSENYEFTV
+263 VGFYRDSENYEFTV

-316 YIPKRV
+316 YVPKRV

-346 YVETPRRGPKR
+346 YVDTPRRGPKS

-371 ARKAEEKAKQGTLL
+371 SRKAEEKAKQGTLL
-385 QGIRKSAGITRIPY
+385 RGIRKSAGVKRIPY
-399 AIECFDISNIQGQQ
+399 AIECFDISNIQGRQ

-473 GGKGQLNAAYAALRN
+473 GGKGQLNAAYAALRD
-488 CGVENEVDLASIAK
+488 CGVESEVDLASIAK
-502 TEGRGGIDRI
+502 TEGRGGVDRI
-512 YVHGKG
+512 YVHGKS

-525 NKKGIY
+525 NKKGVY

-548 RGLRKD
+548 RELRKG

-580 SVEKIKGATAEEL
+580 SVEKIKGATTEEL

-602 AARNIKE
+602 AARNVKE

>member
-1 MAFDFLHPMREKILE
+1 MREKILE
-16 LSRSF
+16 LSESF
-21 PATTGVYIMK
+21 PSTTGVYIMK
-31 GPGGTPVYIGKAK
+31 GADGTPVYIGKAK
-44 NLRARVMSYF
+44 NLRSRVMSYF
-54 QRGSGRGQIPYL
+54 QGGRDRGQIPYL
-66 VREVDSI
+66 VKEVDSI

-114 SVGERFPRLSRT
+114 SVGDKFPRLSRT
-126 RRIRDD
+126 RRVRDD

-155 LFPLRDCTQ
+155 LFPLRDCTRG
-164 SKFERHSTRPCLNY
+164 KFERHRARPCLNY
-178 FMKLCSGPCAGK
+178 FMKLCSGPCAGR
-190 ISEEDYGEL
+190 ISEQDYGEL
-199 VSQAASFLRGERKK
+199 VRQASSFLRGERKK
-213 LVRMIREMMERASE
+213 LVRMIREMMEKASE

-235 YYRDQLV
+235 YYRDQLS
-242 SLKENAEIEK
+242 SLRENAEIEK

-263 MGFYRDSENYEFTV
+263 VGFYRDSQQYEFTV

-291 SVKSPHGDEAECVRE
+291 SVKSHHGDEAECLRE

-316 YIPKRV
+316 YVPKRI

-331 EGYSEW
+331 DGYSEW
-337 LTEKKGKRV
+337 LTEKRGKKV
-346 YVETPRRGPKR
+346 YVETPRRGPKN
-357 ELVRFAMKNARESF
+357 ELVKFAMKNAQESF
-371 ARKAEEKAKQGTLL
+371 LRKAEEKAKQGTLL
-385 QGIRKSAGITRIPY
+385 RSIRKSAGIKRIPY
-399 AIECFDISNIQGQQ
+399 AIECFDISNIQGNQ

-429 RYRRYRITATSG
+429 RYRRYRITATLG

-455 ALRVGDDNW
+455 ALRAAEENW
-464 DLPDLMLID
+464 ELPDLILID
-473 GGKGQLNAAYAALRN
+473 GGKGQLNAAHAALRDSR
-488 CGVENEVDLASIAK
+488 VENEVDLASIAK

-512 YVHGKG
+512 YVHGNG

-525 NKKGIY
+525 NKKGVY

-548 RGLRKD
+548 RELRKD
-554 KTLASQMDGVPGI
+554 KALTSQMDGVPGI

-580 SVEKIKGATAEEL
+580 SMEKIKGATAEEL
-593 ASIKGMTKQ
+593 ASVKGMTKQ
-602 AARNIKE
+602 AARNVKE

>member
-1 MAFDFLHPMREKILE
+1 MCEKILE
-16 LSRSF
+16 LSKSF

-31 GPGGTPVYIGKAK
+31 GSGGTPVYIGKAK

-66 VREVDSI
+66 VKEVDSI
-73 DYVVTEG
+73 DCVVTEG

-114 SVGERFPRLSRT
+114 SMGEKFPRLSRT

-164 SKFERHSTRPCLNY
+164 SKFERHRTRPCLNY

-190 ISEEDYGEL
+190 ISEGDYGEL
-199 VSQAASFLRGERKK
+199 VRQGTSFLRGERKK
-213 LVRMIREMMERASE
+213 LVRMIRDMMEKASE

-242 SLKENAEIEK
+242 SLRENAEIEK
-252 VTSSRFEDMDI
+252 VSSSRFEDMDI
-263 MGFYRDSENYEFTV
+263 VGFYRDSQQYEFTV

-291 SVKSPHGDEAECVRE
+291 SVKSLHGDEAECLRE

-316 YIPKRV
+316 YVPKRI
-322 LLPLSIRDR
+322 LLPLSVRDR

-337 LTEKKGKRV
+337 LTEKRGKRV
-346 YVETPRRGPKR
+346 YLETPSRGPKS

-371 ARKAEEKAKQGTLL
+371 SRKAEEKAKQGTLL
-385 QGIRKSAGITRIPY
+385 RSIRKSAGIKRIPY
-399 AIECFDISNIQGQQ
+399 AIECFDISNIQGSQ

-441 QDDFRSMYEVVYRR
+441 PDDFRSMYEVVYRR
-455 ALRVGDDNW
+455 ALRAGEDNW
-464 DLPDLMLID
+464 DIPDLMLID
-473 GGKGQLNAAYAALRN
+473 GGKGQLNAAYAALRD
-488 CGVENEVDLASIAK
+488 CGVENKVDLASIAK
-502 TEGRGGIDRI
+502 TEGRTGIDRI
-512 YVHGKG
+512 YVHGEG

-525 NKKGIY
+525 NKKGVY
-531 FLMRVRDEA
+531 FLMRIRDEA
-540 HRFAITYH
+540 HRFAVTYH
-548 RGLRKD
+548 RELRKD
-554 KTLASQMDGVPGI
+554 KTLTSQMDGVPGI
-567 GKKRKLLLLNHFG
+567 GKKRKFLLLKHFG

-593 ASIKGMTKQ
+593 ASVKGMTKQ
-602 AARNIKE
+602 AARNVKE

>member
-1 MAFDFLHPMREKILE
+1 MREKILE

-54 QRGSGRGQIPYL
+54 QRESDRGQIPYL

-263 MGFYRDSENYEFTV
+263 VGFYRDSGNYEFTV

-346 YVETPRRGPKR
+346 YVETPQRGSKS

-385 QGIRKSAGITRIPY
+385 RGIRKSAGIKRVPY
-399 AIECFDISNIQGQQ
+399 AIECFDISNIQGHQ

-418 VRFRNARPERD
+418 VRFRNAKPERD
-429 RYRRYRITATSG
+429 RYRRYRITSTSG

-473 GGKGQLNAAYAALRN
+473 GGKGQLNAAYAALRD

-502 TEGRGGIDRI
+502 TEGRGGIDRV

-525 NKKGIY
+525 NKKGVY
-531 FLMRVRDEA
+531 FLMRIRDEA

-548 RGLRKD
+548 RGLRKG

-602 AARNIKE
+602 AARNVKE

>member
-1 MAFDFLHPMREKILE
+1 MREKILE

-54 QRGSGRGQIPYL
+54 QRGSDRGQIPYL

-114 SVGERFPRLSRT
+114 SVGESFPRLSRT

-178 FMKLCSGPCAGK
+178 FMKLCSGPCAGN

-199 VSQAASFLRGERKK
+199 VSQATSFLRGERKK

-263 MGFYRDSENYEFTV
+263 VGFYRDSENYEFTV

-306 FLGRFYFSDH
+306 FLGRFYFADH

-337 LTEKKGKRV
+337 LTEKKGKRI
-346 YVETPRRGPKR
+346 YVETPQRGAKS
-357 ELVRFAMKNARESF
+357 ELVRFAMENARESF

-385 QGIRKSAGITRIPY
+385 RGIRKSAGIKRVPY
-399 AIECFDISNIQGQQ
+399 SVECFDISNIQGHQ

-418 VRFRNARPERD
+418 VRFRNAKPERD

-473 GGKGQLNAAYAALRN
+473 GGKGQLNAAYAALRD

-502 TEGRGGIDRI
+502 TEGRGGVDRI

-525 NKKGIY
+525 NKKGVY

-548 RGLRKD
+548 RGLRKG

-580 SVEKIKGATAEEL
+580 SVEKIKGATTEEL

-602 AARNIKE
+602 AARNVKE

>member
-1 MAFDFLHPMREKILE
+1 MREKILE
-16 LSRSF
+16 LSESF
-21 PATTGVYIMK
+21 PSTTGVYIMK
-31 GPGGTPVYIGKAK
+31 GAGGTPVYIGKAK
-44 NLRARVMSYF
+44 NLRTRVMSYF
-54 QRGSGRGQIPYL
+54 QRGSDRGQIPYL

-263 MGFYRDSENYEFTV
+263 VGFYRDSEHYEFTV

-346 YVETPRRGPKR
+346 YVDTPRRGPKS

-385 QGIRKSAGITRIPY
+385 RGIRKSAGIKRVPY

-441 QDDFRSMYEVVYRR
+441 QNDFRSMYEVVYRR

-473 GGKGQLNAAYAALRN
+473 GGKGQLNAAYAALRD
-488 CGVENEVDLASIAK
+488 CSVENEVDLVSIAK

-525 NKKGIY
+525 NKKGVY

-548 RGLRKD
+548 RELRKG

-580 SVEKIKGATAEEL
+580 SVEKIKGATTEEL

-602 AARNIKE
+602 AARNVKE

>member
-1 MAFDFLHPMREKILE
+1 MREKILE
-16 LSRSF
+16 LSGSF
-21 PATTGVYIMK
+21 PTTTGVYIMK
-31 GPGGTPVYIGKAK
+31 GSGGAPIYIGKAK

-54 QRGSGRGQIPYL
+54 QGGSDRGQIPYL
-66 VREVDSI
+66 VKEVDSI

-114 SVGERFPRLSRT
+114 SVEEKFPRLSRT

-140 ASGKFLKSTVNLVHR
+140 TSGKFLKSTVNLVHR
-155 LFPLRDCTQ
+155 LFPLRDCTRG
-164 SKFERHSTRPCLNY
+164 KFERHRTRPCLNY

-190 ISEEDYGEL
+190 ISEEGYGEL
-199 VSQAASFLRGERKK
+199 VRQASSFLRGERKK
-213 LVRMIREMMERASE
+213 LVRMIREMMEKASE

-235 YYRDQLV
+235 YYRDQLS
-242 SLKENAEIEK
+242 SLRENAEIEK

-263 MGFYRDSENYEFTV
+263 VGFYRDSQQYEFTV

-291 SVKSPHGDEAECVRE
+291 SVKSPHGDETECLRE

-316 YIPKRV
+316 YVPKRI
-322 LLPLSIRDR
+322 LLPFSIRDR
-331 EGYSEW
+331 EGYCQW
-337 LTEKKGKRV
+337 LTEKRGKRV
-346 YVETPRRGPKR
+346 YVETPHRGPKS
-357 ELVRFAMKNARESF
+357 ELVKFAMKNARESSS
-371 ARKAEEKAKQGTLL
+371 RKAEEKAKQGTLL
-385 QGIRKSAGITRIPY
+385 RSIRKSAGIKRIPY
-399 AIECFDISNIQGQQ
+399 AIECFDISNIQGNQ

-455 ALRVGDDNW
+455 ALRASEDNW

-473 GGKGQLNAAYAALRN
+473 GGKGQLNAAHAALRD
-488 CGVENEVDLASIAK
+488 CRVENEVDLASIAK
-502 TEGRGGIDRI
+502 TEGRAGIDRI
-512 YVHGKG
+512 YVHGNG

-525 NKKGIY
+525 NKKGVY

-548 RGLRKD
+548 RELRKD
-554 KTLASQMDGVPGI
+554 KAMTSQMDGVPGI
-567 GKKRKLLLLNHFG
+567 GKKRKSLLLNHFG
-580 SVEKIKGATAEEL
+580 SVEKIKGASAEEL
-593 ASIKGMTKQ
+593 ASVKGMTKQ
-602 AARNIKE
+602 AARNVKE

>member
-1 MAFDFLHPMREKILE
+1 MREKILE

-54 QRGSGRGQIPYL
+54 QGGSDRGQIPYL

-73 DYVVTEG
+73 NYVVTEG

-140 ASGKFLKSTVNLVHR
+140 ASGKFLKNTVNLVHR

-199 VSQAASFLRGERKK
+199 VHQATSFLRGERKK
-213 LVRMIREMMERASE
+213 LMRMIRKMMERASE

-263 MGFYRDSENYEFTV
+263 VGFYRDSENYEFTV

-346 YVETPRRGPKR
+346 YVETPQRGAKS

-385 QGIRKSAGITRIPY
+385 RGIRKSTGIKRVPY
-399 AIECFDISNIQGQQ
+399 AIECFDISNIQGHQ

-418 VRFRNARPERD
+418 VRFRNAKPERD

-473 GGKGQLNAAYAALRN
+473 GGKGQLNAAYAALRD
-488 CGVENEVDLASIAK
+488 CGVENELDLASIAK

-525 NKKGIY
+525 NKKGVY

-548 RGLRKD
+548 RELRKG

-580 SVEKIKGATAEEL
+580 SVEKIKGATTEEL

-602 AARNIKE
+602 AARNVKK